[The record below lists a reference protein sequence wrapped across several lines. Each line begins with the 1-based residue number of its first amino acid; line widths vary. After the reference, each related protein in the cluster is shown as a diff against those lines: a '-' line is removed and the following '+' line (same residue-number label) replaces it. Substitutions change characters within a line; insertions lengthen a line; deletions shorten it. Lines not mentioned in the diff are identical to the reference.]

1 MKQFKKKVYNI
12 QMKNVNNFENFLNE
26 NFDSAYNTRLLKN
39 IKFIL
44 PSWEQVDDMFNSGD
58 EFEIGFSN
66 KADMDKINT
75 DINKLKRK
83 EKSVK
88 AMDIAWNKSEFEK
101 DTVIVSGGNYAGLT
115 HLLSVLDKH
124 YGKFGASMGWN

>member
-1 MKQFKKKVYNI
+1 MKHLKL
-12 QMKNVNNFENFLNE
+12 FEE
-26 NFDSAYNTRLLKN
+26 YDSAFNTKMLKN

-44 PSWEQVDDMFNSGD
+44 PSWDQVDDMFNNGD

-88 AMDIAWNKSEFEK
+88 AMDIAWRKNEFEN
-101 DTVIVSGGNYAGLT
+101 DYVVVSYGNYSG
-115 HLLSVLDKH
+115 
-124 YGKFGASMGWN
+124 

>member
-1 MKQFKKKVYNI
+1 M
-12 QMKNVNNFENFLNE
+12 
-26 NFDSAYNTRLLKN
+26 LKN
-39 IKFIL
+39 IEFIL
-44 PSWEQVDDMFNSGD
+44 PTWDQVDDMFNSGD

-88 AMDIAWNKSEFEK
+88 AMDIAWRKNEFEN
-101 DTVIVSGGNYAGLT
+101 DYVVVSGGNYAGLT

>member
-1 MKQFKKKVYNI
+1 MKHLKL
-12 QMKNVNNFENFLNE
+12 FEE
-26 NFDSAYNTRLLKN
+26 YDSAFNTKMLKN

-44 PSWEQVDDMFNSGD
+44 PSWDQVDDMFNNGD

-88 AMDIAWNKSEFEK
+88 AMDIAWRKNEFEN
-101 DTVIVSGGNYAGLT
+101 DYVVVSYGNYSGLT

-124 YGKFGASMGWN
+124 YGKFGSSVGWN

>member
-1 MKQFKKKVYNI
+1 MKHLKL
-12 QMKNVNNFENFLNE
+12 FEE
-26 NFDSAYNTRLLKN
+26 FDSAFNIKSLKN
-39 IKFIL
+39 IKFNL
-44 PSWEQVDDMFNSGD
+44 GSWDMIDNKFNSGE

-88 AMDIAWNKSEFEK
+88 AMDIAWRKNEFEN
-101 DTVIVSGGNYAGLT
+101 DYVVVSGGNYSGLT
-115 HLLSVLDKH
+115 YLLSVLDKH
-124 YGKFGASMGWN
+124 YGKFGSSMGWK

>member
-1 MKQFKKKVYNI
+1 
-12 QMKNVNNFENFLNE
+12 MKNFETFVNEDY
-26 NFDSAYNTRLLKN
+26 DSAFNIKILKN

-44 PSWEQVDDMFNSGD
+44 PSWEAVDDMFNNGD

-88 AMDIAWNKSEFEK
+88 AMDIAWRKNEFER
-101 DTVIVSGGNYAGLT
+101 DFVVISGGNYSGLT
-115 HLLSVLDKH
+115 HLFAALDKH
-124 YGKFGASMGWN
+124 YGKFGDSMGWN

>member
-1 MKQFKKKVYNI
+1 
-12 QMKNVNNFENFLNE
+12 MKNVKLFEKFVREEYDTAFNIKM
-26 NFDSAYNTRLLKN
+26 LKN

-44 PSWEQVDDMFNSGD
+44 PSWKAVDDMFNSGD

-88 AMDIAWNKSEFEK
+88 DMDIAWRKNEFEN
-101 DTVIVSGGNYAGLT
+101 DYVVISGGNYSGLT
-115 HLLSVLDKH
+115 HLFAALDKH
-124 YGKFGASMGWN
+124 YGKFGASIGWA